1 MSLSQAALLALIGT
15 TYLGGF
21 SRFTHGRFTPG
32 FYKYQTDRAPDNE
45 STRIIPFI
53 DVTLATL
60 LVFPRSRAVAAGFCT
75 FFRCIGV
82 GKRIKEGKSLVLDVA
97 LTIMTAYLTWSSIAD
112 T

>member
-60 LVFPRSRAVAAGFCT
+60 LVISGSRAIAAGLCT
-75 FFRCIGV
+75 LFRCVGV
-82 GKRIKEGKSLVLDVA
+82 GKRVKEGKSLLLDVA
-97 LTIMTAYLTWSSIAD
+97 LTVMTAYVTWSSITDA
-112 T
+112 